1 MQRNI
6 ANQNLIEIR
15 SAMDLFIQGDN
26 WFIFSKE
33 TLWDNKDFV
42 LFLSPPS
49 SISYKG
55 IRKVVYDI
63 DLL

>member
-1 MQRNI
+1 
-6 ANQNLIEIR
+6 
-15 SAMDLFIQGDN
+15 MDLFIQGDN

-42 LFLSPPS
+42 LFLSLPS